1 METPFLKM
9 HGLGN
14 DFAVFDARRAPV
26 RLDGAS
32 ARAVADRRRGVGCDQ
47 VIVIEPPKEGGG
59 AEAAGVPFMRIF
71 NADGGEAGACGNATR
86 CVGALLMAET
96 GAETT
101 AVETLAGVLNIQAA
115 PGGAVRVDMGPVRT
129 DWSEVPLARETDT
142 LEVDFALGPFA
153 RPVCHNVGNPHAVF
167 FVENAAHALL
177 EELGPQIEHDPL
189 FPERVNVQ
197 AVTVM
202 DRAHLALRTWERGAG
217 LTKASASGACA
228 ALVGA
233 VRRGF
238 SERRAE
244 VRCPGGALMIE
255 WDDNNRV
262 HQEGPV
268 SHAYTGVVDIA
279 ALTAAAQAEGQ
290 SA

>member
-26 RLDGAS
+26 RLDGPR
-32 ARAVADRRRGVGCDQ
+32 ARAVAERRRGVGCDQ

-59 AEAAGVPFMRIF
+59 SGVPGVPFMRIY
-71 NADGGEAGACGNATR
+71 NADGGEVGACGNATR

-101 AVETLAGVLNIQAA
+101 AVETLAGVLNMQAA
-115 PGGAVRVDMGPVRT
+115 PGGAVRVDMGLVRT

-142 LEVDFALGPFA
+142 LDVDFALGPFA

-167 FVENAAHALL
+167 FAEDTAHAPLAQF
-177 EELGPQIEHDPL
+177 GPQIEHDPL

-197 AVTVM
+197 AVTVI

-217 LTKASASGACA
+217 LTEASASGACA
-228 ALVGA
+228 ALIGA
-233 VRRGF
+233 VRRGL

-244 VRCPGGALMIE
+244 VRSPGGALMIE

-268 SHAYTGVVDIA
+268 SRAYSGAVDIDV
-279 ALTAAAQAEGQ
+279 LVAAAQAEGQ